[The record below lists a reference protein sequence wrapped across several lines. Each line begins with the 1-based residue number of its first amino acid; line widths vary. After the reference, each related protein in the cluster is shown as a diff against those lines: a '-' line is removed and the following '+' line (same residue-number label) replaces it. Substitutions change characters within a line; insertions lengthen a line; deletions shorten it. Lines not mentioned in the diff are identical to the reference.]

1 MTNTFSCLILFLT
14 IRHAYKQTQLNTLV
28 TVLHVTIIV
37 GTTISAFLLDTGLL
51 VRETAQLRLFSATF
65 VFTALQDIF
74 ISYNIFFILDE
85 QKTIIIVING
95 AQIKYPIL
103 NVVKMDTPISS
114 SQL

>member
-1 MTNTFSCLILFLT
+1 
-14 IRHAYKQTQLNTLV
+14 V
-28 TVLHVTIIV
+28 TVVHVTIIV

-85 QKTIIIVING
+85 QKAIIIVNYGTEIE
-95 AQIKYPIL
+95 YPIL
-103 NVVKMDTPISS
+103 NVIKMDTSISS
-114 SQL
+114 SQF